1 MTIYSVFTQ
10 LNQAYLLVDLSD
22 WSIPVVNARAAT
34 MLRQTEKE
42 LESSDLWQSR
52 LKPLL
57 QARTSESDLV
67 FHIDSAIYQARCS
80 EISAEEHRFL
90 AINLIPFLS
99 STSHQRDVFALL
111 DNLGAYVYCKDVNY
125 NYTYANRQVCD
136 LFGYPLEEIIGESDA
151 RFFGA
156 ETAKSLV
163 EGSDRY
169 VIEDGDIIEKEE
181 INYVPGLDEYRH
193 YLTVKKPLH
202 NEHGEIIGLFG
213 ISTDVTAL
221 KVAERRLRDSETKLS
236 TILDNVGAYVYI
248 KDSERRF
255 RYINKKTE
263 ELFGLSSEKILGM
276 NNYELLGDIQGEEFD
291 HTDRQVFETG
301 RRMACIETFNAGDE
315 TYYYW
320 SVKIPLE
327 NDDGEVD
334 RYIGMSMDITEQK
347 KLEYQVREAN
357 RTLKEKIREISQ
369 LRDELH
375 DQAIRDALTG
385 LYNRRFM
392 EDKVEQTFGDR
403 RVGACTLMMIDVD
416 HFKKVNDELGHK
428 KGDQVLQLLA
438 TLMQDECR
446 AEDMVCRYGGEEF
459 LILLPATDI
468 HVSFRKAEWIRKRYE
483 VLVAE
488 TYSEAAG
495 STISIG
501 LASSP
506 DHGSDFANV
515 YQCADKALYRAKS
528 MGRNCSVMAYI

>member
-1 MTIYSVFTQ
+1 MTIFSVFTQ

-34 MLRQTEKE
+34 MLRQTEKT
-42 LESSDLWQSR
+42 LESSDLWCSR

-57 QARTSESDLV
+57 QAGMSESDLV
-67 FHIDSAIYQARCS
+67 FHIDSALYQARCS
-80 EISAEEHRFL
+80 EIVAEEQCFL

-99 STSHQRDVFALL
+99 SSSHQRDVFALL

-136 LFGYPLEEIIGESDA
+136 LFGYPLEEVIGQSDA

-156 ETAKSLV
+156 DTAKALV

-169 VIEDGDIIEKEE
+169 VIEDGEVIEKEE

-213 ISTDVTAL
+213 ISTDVTEL

-263 ELFGLSSEKILGM
+263 ELFGLSSDKILGM

-291 HTDRQVFETG
+291 RTDRQVFEAGT
-301 RRMACIETFNAGDE
+301 RMACIETFNAGDD

-327 NDDGEVD
+327 NDSGEID
-334 RYIGMSMDITEQK
+334 QYIGMSMDITEQK

-357 RTLKEKIREISQ
+357 RALKEKVREISQ

-392 EDKVEQTFGDR
+392 EDKVEQTFDDR
-403 RVGACTLMMIDVD
+403 RAGACTLMMIDVD

-468 HVSFRKAEWIRKRYE
+468 HVAFRKAEWIRKRYE

-488 TYSEAAG
+488 TYPEAAG

-501 LASSP
+501 LASAP
-506 DHGSDFANV
+506 GHGTDFASV
-515 YQCADKALYRAKS
+515 YQCADKALYRAKN
-528 MGRNCSVMAYI
+528 MGRNCSVMAHI

>member
-1 MTIYSVFTQ
+1 MTIFSVFTQ

-42 LESSDLWQSR
+42 LVSSDLWLSR
-52 LKPLL
+52 LRPLL
-57 QARTSESDLV
+57 QARTSDSDLV
-67 FHIDSAIYQARCS
+67 FHIDNAIYQARCS

-136 LFGYPLEEIIGESDA
+136 LFGYPLEEIIGQSDA

-169 VIEDGDIIEKEE
+169 VIEEGDIIEKEE

-357 RTLKEKIREISQ
+357 RTLKEKVREISQ

-459 LILLPATDI
+459 LIMLPATDI
-468 HVSFRKAEWIRKRYE
+468 HVAFRKAEWIRKRYE

-488 TYSEAAG
+488 TYPEAAG

-506 DHGSDFANV
+506 DHGSDFASV

-528 MGRNCSVMAYI
+528 MGRNCSVMAHI

>member
-1 MTIYSVFTQ
+1 MTIFSVFAQ

-34 MLRQTEKE
+34 MLRQTEKTLE
-42 LESSDLWQSR
+42 LSDLWRSR

-57 QARTSESDLV
+57 QAGTSESDLV
-67 FHIDSAIYQARCS
+67 FHIDSALYQARCS
-80 EISAEEHRFL
+80 EITAEGQHFL
-90 AINLIPFLS
+90 AVNLIPFLS
-99 STSHQRDVFALL
+99 SSSHQRDVFALL
-111 DNLGAYVYCKDVNY
+111 DNLGAYVYCKDVAY
-125 NYTYANRQVCD
+125 NYTYANHQVCD
-136 LFGYPLEEIIGESDA
+136 LFGYPLEEIIGQSDA

-156 ETAKSLV
+156 DTAKALV

-169 VIEDGDIIEKEE
+169 VIEDGEVIEKEE
-181 INYVPGLDEYRH
+181 INYVPGVDEYRH

-213 ISTDVTAL
+213 ISTDVTEL

-248 KDSERRF
+248 KDSDRRF

-276 NNYELLGDIQGEEFD
+276 NNYELLGEIQGEEFD
-291 HTDRQVFETG
+291 RTDRQVFEAGT
-301 RRMACIETFNAGDE
+301 RMACIETFNAGDD

-327 NDDGEVD
+327 NDEGEVD

-357 RTLKEKIREISQ
+357 RTLKEKVREISQ

-392 EDKVEQTFGDR
+392 EDKVEQTFDDR
-403 RVGACTLMMIDVD
+403 RAGACTLMMIDVD

-468 HVSFRKAEWIRKRYE
+468 HVAFRKAEWIRKRYE

-488 TYSEAAG
+488 TYPEAAG

-501 LASSP
+501 LASAP
-506 DHGSDFANV
+506 GHGSDFASV
-515 YQCADKALYRAKS
+515 YQCADKALYRAKR
-528 MGRNCSVMAYI
+528 MGRNCSVMAHI